1 MKEYHVSAINIEI
14 TLSRFLD
21 YFPGYMYVLKEN
33 VEKARGEEA
42 ANREAREKENDPGAV
57 SNGLQGDVI
66 QPLVIRANQGDC
78 LKLTLHNEITDEPT
92 NLVINGSSMVVA
104 STGKPATP
112 SNPEG
117 TVASGRQQSFEWYIK
132 PDTQEGARFFRS
144 HASRE
149 QFNQGLIGMLVVE
162 PRGSRYLSP
171 FDGKPMASGWEAMIE
186 DPKGADFRE
195 FAIFYHEAGDEAFR
209 LLNKKGEMLPQRDPH
224 TDSYRPGARLL
235 NYRSEP
241 HGTRIEL
248 QAHMGFYGDESM
260 AYGSYTF
267 GDPATTIPRSY
278 LGDPAKFRMAGGSEI
293 VHSHH
298 LHGGSIRWARQP
310 GNSNLDF
317 AAVEERA
324 GEVPCDQR
332 PLRPFGRAVHR
343 ADRSLRSGDRGWF
356 GRPASLGRRV
366 RVPLPHPATLCDGH
380 VGILARVQHAAS
392 AGFPDRCDEAA
403 GRTAGSR
410 RQDQDGHSVGQACRH
425 HGGLVRRQEVRD
437 HQGQDRLESQSGQ
450 GLHQGLGGDDA
461 HAARQAG
468 QEEHRERADVGL

>member
-1 MKEYHVSAINIEI
+1 LLVADDADKVSVTNGERCPATAPVKDYHVTAINIEI

-21 YFPGYMYVLKEN
+21 YFPGYMYVLNEN
-33 VEKARGEEA
+33 LDKVRAEETV
-42 ANREAREKENDPGAV
+42 NKEAREKENDPGAL

-78 LKLTLHNEITDEPT
+78 LKLTLHNQIADEPT
-92 NLVINGSSMVVA
+92 NLVINGSSMVVS

-112 SNPEG
+112 SNPDT
-117 TVASGRQQSFEWYIK
+117 TVAVGKQQGFEWYIK
-132 PDTQEGARFFRS
+132 PDTQEGARFLRS

-149 QFNQGLIGMLVVE
+149 QFNLGLIGMLVVE

-209 LLNKKGEMLPQRDPH
+209 ILNKKGEMLPQRDPH

-267 GDPATTIPRSY
+267 GDPATTIPRS
-278 LGDPAKFRMAGGSEI
+278 
-293 VHSHH
+293 
-298 LHGGSIRWARQP
+298 
-310 GNSNLDF
+310 
-317 AAVEERA
+317 
-324 GEVPCDQR
+324 
-332 PLRPFGRAVHR
+332 
-343 ADRSLRSGDRGWF
+343 
-356 GRPASLGRRV
+356 
-366 RVPLPHPATLCDGH
+366 
-380 VGILARVQHAAS
+380 
-392 AGFPDRCDEAA
+392 
-403 GRTAGSR
+403 
-410 RQDQDGHSVGQACRH
+410 
-425 HGGLVRRQEVRD
+425 
-437 HQGQDRLESQSGQ
+437 
-450 GLHQGLGGDDA
+450 
-461 HAARQAG
+461 
-468 QEEHRERADVGL
+468 